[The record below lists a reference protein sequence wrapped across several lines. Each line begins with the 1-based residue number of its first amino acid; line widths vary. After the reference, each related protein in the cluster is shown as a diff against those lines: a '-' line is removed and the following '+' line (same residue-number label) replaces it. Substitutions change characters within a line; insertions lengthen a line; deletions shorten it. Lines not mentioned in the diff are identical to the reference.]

1 MIAKDWCLSIGNIR
15 SLIYINKLFRDTSA
29 HQQYKTICETQTVQ
43 SKMRHTNSGVH
54 DAQLL
59 HYVTQH
65 DSKAKHHGTLCKLGS
80 PTQQT
85 NHSAGCRWQ
94 ETRAHKRQ
102 KAALPIAYLTGL
114 YPGELISGSP
124 SFTSPCRDTHC
135 TSLMGIHL
143 NYATKS
149 KCF

>member
-1 MIAKDWCLSIGNIR
+1 MIAKDLCLSIGNIR

-65 DSKAKHHGTLCKLGS
+65 DSKAKHHGTLCKLQIIYSHITRMLQRNILKPSCTTFHKEGR
-80 PTQQT
+80 PTLDLQHNKQIT
-85 NHSAGCRWQ
+85 QLDVDGKRLEH
-94 ETRAHKRQ
+94 TKDKRQ
-102 KAALPIAYLTGL
+102 L
-114 YPGELISGSP
+114 Y
-124 SFTSPCRDTHC
+124 R
-135 TSLMGIHL
+135 
-143 NYATKS
+143 
-149 KCF
+149 